1 MYISINQ
8 SINQLILIK
17 QVKDAALPANIFYL
31 IYINIIAK
39 LSSSDLKRVTN
50 LLNFVNKPYSINS
63 IQRHG
68 NSGTNKTTS

>member
-39 LSSSDLKRVTN
+39 LSSSDQKRVTN
-50 LLNFVNKPYSINS
+50 LLNFVNKPYSVNC
-63 IQRHG
+63 IQR
-68 NSGTNKTTS
+68 N